1 MQRVIVEYKVAYILM
16 TDSVLCMYCTVVSA
30 YREEAFKKNLWE
42 KMSSYFFENIYIPA
56 AQADN
61 TGYQL
66 NFTQYLLHIQGE
78 HKKVSPYYFC

>member
-1 MQRVIVEYKVAYILM
+1 VAHLDGSQLLLCIVI
-16 TDSVLCMYCTVVSA
+16 SA

-66 NFTQYLLHIQGE
+66 NIT
-78 HKKVSPYYFC
+78 